1 MVSNALGGSMTISL
15 PIKLK
20 FDKKFQPVSSDDGDE
35 LYPNGIF
42 VFNISKLLI
51 FIKENPHLFQPESV
65 SVKSAR
71 TFPSS
76 NLSESTIQT
85 ANTSEPIILAE
96 IAPGK
101 FNVIDGN
108 HRLERA
114 YRDGMIDILAYKV
127 KVEHHIRFLTSIKAY
142 KVCIDYWNA
151 KIAHYHS

>member
-35 LYPNGIF
+35 YYPNGVF

-51 FIKENPHLFQPESV
+51 LIKANPHLFQPEAV

-71 TFPSS
+71 SFPSS
-76 NLSESTIQT
+76 NLNESTVQT

-114 YRDGMIDILAYKV
+114 YRDGMDDIFAYKV
-127 KVEHHIRFLTSIKAY
+127 SAEHHIGFLTSIKAY
-142 KVCIDYWNA
+142 KAYIEYWNS
-151 KIAHYHS
+151 KIAQYHS